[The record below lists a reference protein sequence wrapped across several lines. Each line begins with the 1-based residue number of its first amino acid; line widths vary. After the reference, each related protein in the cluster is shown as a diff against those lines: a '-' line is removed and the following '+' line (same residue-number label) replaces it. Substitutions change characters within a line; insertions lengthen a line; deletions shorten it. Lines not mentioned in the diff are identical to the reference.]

1 MMQRGEALILEG
13 RCNLALVVADTPN
26 PNSGRIER
34 RYLRETPMV
43 TVCAPSHP
51 LAQLRASIPSEEF
64 ERHTQIVVSDHGDSP
79 AEFKKGIAGERNWLV
94 ADLST
99 KHDFLKAGLGW
110 GNMPENIVAK
120 DLTAGRLVMLATRPH
135 KSLTFV
141 TSMLRGRG
149 LSPSETWF
157 VDRLA
162 DKKITR

>member
-1 MMQRGEALILEG
+1 VSRQ
-13 RCNLALVVADTPN
+13 
-26 PNSGRIER
+26 PNSNANCGASQSKTLFVAVFAPPRGRIAG
-34 RYLRETPMV
+34 
-43 TVCAPSHP
+43 CSG
-51 LAQLRASIPSEEF
+51 ASIPSEEF

-149 LSPSETWF
+149 LSPNETWF